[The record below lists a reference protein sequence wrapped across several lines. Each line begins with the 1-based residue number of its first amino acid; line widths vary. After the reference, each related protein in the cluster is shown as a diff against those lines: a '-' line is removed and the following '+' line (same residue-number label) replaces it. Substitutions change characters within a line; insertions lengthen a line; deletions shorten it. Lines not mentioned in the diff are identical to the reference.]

1 MVVVGRAAVA
11 VGAMTTGAMAVVVV
25 ATGAMT
31 TKVVAVVKATVATTA
46 RGVVAARGVARLT
59 VAPHL
64 LPEGRGK
71 P

>member
-1 MVVVGRAAVA
+1 
-11 VGAMTTGAMAVVVV
+11 
-25 ATGAMT
+25 MT

-46 RGVVAARGVARLT
+46 RGVVAKEARLT
-59 VAPHL
+59 VPPHL